1 VPSLE
6 TVGAV
11 DGAPSQAGRTGDWFV
26 ERVTTRIPFCN
37 YYNEIGIYSM
47 RSYTLAPEV
56 TKERIRI
63 CEHSATGG
71 SDPVLPYAGS
81 CPRCDRASLDALRP
95 EDHQCEFEALSALC
109 SPKGGSPRDRDA
121 FRFGSR
127 QPNLAKRIAP
137 ACTDAI
143 VRSFCRAILSSH
155 AEAKAPPQAGRLPE
169 A

>member
-1 VPSLE
+1 MQIAFGRHHPMPYGEVPRTGMPHRPIMLAAPMIVILAAATGFCGHLLAQPTHKCDPVDPLADVGWSVVPSLE

-11 DGAPSQAGRTGDWFV
+11 DGAPFQVGRTGDWFV

-81 CPRCDRASLDALRP
+81 CPP
-95 EDHQCEFEALSALC
+95 
-109 SPKGGSPRDRDA
+109 
-121 FRFGSR
+121 
-127 QPNLAKRIAP
+127 
-137 ACTDAI
+137 T
-143 VRSFCRAILSSH
+143 
-155 AEAKAPPQAGRLPE
+155 
-169 A
+169 

>member
-1 VPSLE
+1 MTHRPIALVALVIMILAVAPGFCGHLLAQPTHKCDPVDPIADVGWSVVPSLE

-11 DGAPSQAGRTGDWFV
+11 DGAPFQAGRTGDWFV

-71 SDPVLPYAGS
+71 SDPVSPYSGS
-81 CPRCDRASLDALRP
+81 CPP
-95 EDHQCEFEALSALC
+95 
-109 SPKGGSPRDRDA
+109 
-121 FRFGSR
+121 
-127 QPNLAKRIAP
+127 
-137 ACTDAI
+137 T
-143 VRSFCRAILSSH
+143 
-155 AEAKAPPQAGRLPE
+155 
-169 A
+169 